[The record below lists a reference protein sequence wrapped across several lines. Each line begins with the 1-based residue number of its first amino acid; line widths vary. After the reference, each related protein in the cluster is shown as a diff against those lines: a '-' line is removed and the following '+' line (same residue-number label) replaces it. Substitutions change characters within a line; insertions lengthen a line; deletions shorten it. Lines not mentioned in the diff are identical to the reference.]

1 MAYLILNYI
10 NNVHEIISSRTYFA
24 KYLLVQF

>member
-10 NNVHEIISSRTYFA
+10 NNVHEIISRTYFA